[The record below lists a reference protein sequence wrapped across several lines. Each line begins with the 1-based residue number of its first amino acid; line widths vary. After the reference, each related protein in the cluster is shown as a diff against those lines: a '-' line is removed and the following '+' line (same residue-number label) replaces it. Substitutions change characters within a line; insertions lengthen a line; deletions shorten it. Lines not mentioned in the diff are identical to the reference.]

1 MDSQL
6 YTYLQLPEDY
16 WVVTTTMDNSFE
28 YVTSDGEDESK

>member
-28 YVTSDGEDESK
+28 YVTTNEEDEGK